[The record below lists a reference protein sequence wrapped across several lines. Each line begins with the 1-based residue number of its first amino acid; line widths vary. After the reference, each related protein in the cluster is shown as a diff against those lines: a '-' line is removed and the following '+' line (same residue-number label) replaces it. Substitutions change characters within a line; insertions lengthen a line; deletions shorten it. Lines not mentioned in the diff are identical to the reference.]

1 MWGDPLS
8 FLSDQTPTR
17 EKVILSDA
25 EETPTLDPTMLVRLR
40 IKACRLDRAFNE
52 RPEALPDESIVPC
65 LSSELAG
72 NPKFAQVRVAVGS
85 NALFFQA
92 DIQGKRQLPWCR
104 DSRLEDSDGLH
115 IWIDTRHSREVQR
128 ATKYCHRYG
137 FLPMGRG
144 PKADLPYAGWA
155 PINRARETSP
165 QPPDDLLAIRARV
178 ADGRYR
184 LIAAVHFDALHGI
197 DVSDFPVIGC
207 YFCILDRELGWQSL
221 SMQPDMSSTENP
233 SLWSELI
240 IGS

>member
-1 MWGDPLS
+1 
-8 FLSDQTPTR
+8 
-17 EKVILSDA
+17 
-25 EETPTLDPTMLVRLR
+25 
-40 IKACRLDRAFNE
+40 
-52 RPEALPDESIVPC
+52 LPDEAIVTC
-65 LSSELAG
+65 LSSELSG
-72 NPKFAQVRVAVGS
+72 NPKFAQVRVAVGT

-92 DIQGKRQLPWCR
+92 DIQGKKQLPWCR
-104 DSRLEDSDGLH
+104 DSRLEDSDGFH
-115 IWIDTRHSREVQR
+115 VWIDTRHSRDVHR

-184 LIAAVHFDALHGI
+184 IIAAVHFDALHGI
-197 DVSDFPVIGC
+197 DINDFPVIGI

-221 SMQPDMSSTENP
+221 SMQPEMTNTENP
-233 SLWSELI
+233 SLWSEMI
-240 IGS
+240 IGT